1 MIEADREDLSAQ
13 AAKRAN
19 FRVHHVGTKL
29 NDRERRELETLLVK
43 RGQTQG
49 KFIRDLIL
57 EALARDVGGLRASV
71 ELEEITAVRLLLINL
86 LRPVATGQ
94 PMAEKTFDAYVTE
107 TKKRKTE
114 IALNIAKDHKSRS

>member
-1 MIEADREDLSAQ
+1 
-13 AAKRAN
+13 
-19 FRVHHVGTKL
+19 VHHVGTKL
-29 NDRERRELETLLVK
+29 NDRERRELETLLGK
-43 RGQTQG
+43 RGLTQG

-57 EALARDVGGLRASV
+57 ATLATDADTLRASV

-86 LRPVATGQ
+86 LRLVATGQ

-114 IALNIAKDHKSRS
+114 IALNIAKEHEARF

>member
-71 ELEEITAVRLLLINL
+71 EKAQKTVEEVR
-86 LRPVATGQ
+86 
-94 PMAEKTFDAYVTE
+94 
-107 TKKRKTE
+107 TKLKEEGTYYSIYNTRF
-114 IALNIAKDHKSRS
+114 